1 MHLLQAVFQ
10 SEYTEE
16 VPLYRSLGK
25 EATTTF
31 FNDNNR
37 KIDFV
42 LVFQDQTGR
51 AKTPEPEPESS
62 GGGVMAAAQAFK
74 YYLINMIFV

>member
-1 MHLLQAVFQ
+1 MNSLQAVFQ
-10 SEYTEE
+10 SDYTEE

>member
-1 MHLLQAVFQ
+1 MFQ
-10 SEYTEE
+10 SENVED
-16 VPLYRSLGK
+16 VPLHTSLGK
-25 EATTTF
+25 EAATTF

-51 AKTPEPEPESS
+51 TKGADPDS
-62 GGGVMAAAQAFK
+62 GGVVAAAQAFK
-74 YYLINMIFV
+74 